1 MYNGVKAMITAEKE
15 LANKNSA
22 PAKVEA
28 AQVEAPKA
36 VPKVEAAKTVPV
48 AVSVKAGP
56 HLKKPE
62 DITGLIEGSIQSK
75 SSGEEEKK
83 TEKKKKKKKEESKQR
98 KEKVK

>member
-36 VPKVEAAKTVPV
+36 APKVEAAKTVPV

-62 DITGLIEGSIQSK
+62 DITGLIEFPEGTK
-75 SSGEEEKK
+75 SSLCKFLTKDVHTKYMGKK
-83 TEKKKKKKKEESKQR
+83 DKAGVSFE
-98 KEKVK
+98 